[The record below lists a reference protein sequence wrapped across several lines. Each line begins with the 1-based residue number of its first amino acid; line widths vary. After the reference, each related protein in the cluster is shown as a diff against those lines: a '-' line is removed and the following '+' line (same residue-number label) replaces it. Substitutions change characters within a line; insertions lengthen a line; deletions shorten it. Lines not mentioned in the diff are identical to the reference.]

1 MFEAVVV
8 MAGMIAGVL
17 VALALIGGYAAVR
30 TFTAPEN
37 VGNDR
42 QYWS

>member
-1 MFEAVVV
+1 MFELVAV
-8 MAGMIAGVL
+8 IAGVL
-17 VALALIGGYAAVR
+17 VALVLVGGYILGR